1 MENNKNNISRTITE
15 EEIEKRC
22 KIVQKAIEGGHFPIK
37 QAMVA
42 YEVTELDFIKYLLSE
57 LKN

>member
-1 MENNKNNISRTITE
+1 MIMENNKNNISE

-42 YEVTELDFIKYLLSE
+42 YEVTEIDFIKYLLSE
-57 LKN
+57 LKK